1 MKIIKYCIERLRGE
15 PNISKLKKSG
25 LVIGDNFS
33 YGRHCF
39 FDPSHCW
46 LISIGND
53 VTFSTR
59 VHLLAHDASTY
70 KYIGY
75 SRIGRID
82 IGNHVFIGAN
92 SLILPG
98 VRIGDNAIVGAG
110 AVVTKNLE
118 SNTVYAG
125 VPAKRICTVNE
136 YIDKVKKVD
145 QNLWFSEE
153 YTINNKVTDEMK
165 KIMKEKLYDG
175 KIGLVR

>member
-75 SRIGRID
+75 SRIGRIILD
-82 IGNHVFIGAN
+82 TLGLEE
-92 SLILPG
+92 LIL
-98 VRIGDNAIVGAG
+98 V
-110 AVVTKNLE
+110 
-118 SNTVYAG
+118 
-125 VPAKRICTVNE
+125 
-136 YIDKVKKVD
+136 
-145 QNLWFSEE
+145 
-153 YTINNKVTDEMK
+153 
-165 KIMKEKLYDG
+165 IMFL
-175 KIGLVR
+175 